1 MSDQPDYSRRDLLRH
16 IGTTLSLAAGGSLLC
31 AQDAQHVHHA
41 VAEDRAAQKGKYEP
55 TALTAHEYAT
65 LQRLSDLIIPADEHS
80 QGALAACA
88 ADWIDFLCASSDEMK
103 AIYTGGIGWLDEQTR
118 HRYAGADFVNTT
130 PEQQTAMLDLIA
142 YRKNGEDTPELGP
155 GIEFFARARAMVVDA
170 YYTSPI
176 GIKEVGYMGNSA
188 MAHFSVPPEVLEY
201 AIKRSP
207 FA

>member
-1 MSDQPDYSRRDLLRH
+1 MSEQPDYSRRDLLRH
-16 IGTTLSLAAGGSLLC
+16 IGATLSLAAGGGLLS

-41 VAEDRAAQKGKYEP
+41 VAEDRAAQEGKYAP
-55 TALTAHEYAT
+55 QALTAHEYAT
-65 LQRLSDLIIPADEHS
+65 LERLSDLIIPADEHS
-80 QGALAACA
+80 PGALASGA
-88 ADWIDFLCASSDEMK
+88 AGWIDFLCAASGEMK

-118 HRYAGADFVNTT
+118 HRHAGADFVNTT
-130 PEQQTAMLDLIA
+130 PQQQTAMLDLIA
-142 YRKNGEDTPELGP
+142 YRKKRENSPELGP
-155 GIEFFARARAMVVDA
+155 GIEFFARARAMVADA

-201 AIKRSP
+201 ALKRSP